1 MPGSG
6 WAGEIV
12 WEGVNWLEAEVFV
25 LDSLLEDKESDD
37 EPGLV
42 AADHPQDRCCYSS
55 GKDWLKAPVHKKSE
69 ANILEKW
76 HGT

>member
-12 WEGVNWLEAEVFV
+12 WEGVGWLEAEVFV
-25 LDSLLEDKESDD
+25 LDLLLEDKESDD

-42 AADHPQDRCCYSS
+42 AADHPQD
-55 GKDWLKAPVHKKSE
+55 
-69 ANILEKW
+69 
-76 HGT
+76 